1 MAAGQTAANG
11 SLAGI
16 PRRVLYYGTDQ
27 PLPRQIPLRAGPLH
41 LIFEPDLAQ
50 IRRIC
55 LGDREVLRAVY
66 GAVRDHNWGTVLPQV
81 RDLVVTTEELGFEV
95 RFVADCRNQ
104 DVDFTWQGE
113 LRGEADGTIRF
124 TFHGQAHRDFHRN
137 RIGFNILHPVDTLPG
152 QPVRV
157 ESVDGSLADGRMPNQ
172 ISPHQ
177 PFLNLRAITHEV
189 QPGVHAEVRMEG
201 DTFEMEDQRN
211 WTDASY
217 KTYSTPLGL
226 PFPVEVPKNAEVQ
239 QTVTLRLLGNPQ
251 TVESLASAEVSIS
264 MDPKHSF
271 PLPPVGAVLAQ
282 DCPPLTE
289 AEVQRLRSASI
300 AHLRVDLKLFE
311 ASWSALLHRA
321 CSESRSLRVPLEL
334 AVHVSN
340 EARNELAALAE
351 ALGVAEP
358 AVVRMLVF
366 HRGEKST
373 TQQWMEMARELV
385 RPVLEGVP
393 LGSGSPAYFTEV
405 NRGRPPLAVSDFV
418 AWSINPQV
426 HAFDNMSLAETMPM
440 HQTTLESARSF
451 CGDLPLVVSPVSL
464 KPRFNPTATVDA
476 ANASHDTLP
485 ETVDPRQLSLFGAG
499 WTLGSLKY
507 LARGRASAITM
518 YETTGWRGWMETQ
531 AGSPLPALFRSQ
543 PGWAF
548 PLYHV
553 LADWGEFVGG
563 DLLGCDSAQPL
574 AVEAA
579 ALRKSNRLRLLLA
592 NLSNQTRA
600 VRLPAADVGTRLMVK
615 RLDEHSVI
623 EAMQHPERWRS
634 EPGTLFEPERGHY
647 QISLL
652 PYAVIRLDRS
662 EG

>member
-217 KTYSTPLGL
+217 KTYSPPLGL

-289 AEVQRLRSASI
+289 AEVQRLRSA
-300 AHLRVDLKLFE
+300 
-311 ASWSALLHRA
+311 
-321 CSESRSLRVPLEL
+321 
-334 AVHVSN
+334 
-340 EARNELAALAE
+340 
-351 ALGVAEP
+351 
-358 AVVRMLVF
+358 
-366 HRGEKST
+366 
-373 TQQWMEMARELV
+373 
-385 RPVLEGVP
+385 
-393 LGSGSPAYFTEV
+393 
-405 NRGRPPLAVSDFV
+405 
-418 AWSINPQV
+418 
-426 HAFDNMSLAETMPM
+426 
-440 HQTTLESARSF
+440 
-451 CGDLPLVVSPVSL
+451 
-464 KPRFNPTATVDA
+464 
-476 ANASHDTLP
+476 
-485 ETVDPRQLSLFGAG
+485 
-499 WTLGSLKY
+499 
-507 LARGRASAITM
+507 
-518 YETTGWRGWMETQ
+518 
-531 AGSPLPALFRSQ
+531 
-543 PGWAF
+543 
-548 PLYHV
+548 
-553 LADWGEFVGG
+553 
-563 DLLGCDSAQPL
+563 
-574 AVEAA
+574 
-579 ALRKSNRLRLLLA
+579 
-592 NLSNQTRA
+592 
-600 VRLPAADVGTRLMVK
+600 
-615 RLDEHSVI
+615 
-623 EAMQHPERWRS
+623 RS
-634 EPGTLFEPERGHY
+634 EERRGGK
-647 QISLL
+647 
-652 PYAVIRLDRS
+652 
-662 EG
+662 EC